1 MNQQSRDGRHLNLW
15 VAFESHEPGVQKHI
29 LSSAKETALTLA
41 IKGIVPFSQY
51 QLRLKPE
58 TWSLLTTEEIS

>member
-1 MNQQSRDGRHLNLW
+1 